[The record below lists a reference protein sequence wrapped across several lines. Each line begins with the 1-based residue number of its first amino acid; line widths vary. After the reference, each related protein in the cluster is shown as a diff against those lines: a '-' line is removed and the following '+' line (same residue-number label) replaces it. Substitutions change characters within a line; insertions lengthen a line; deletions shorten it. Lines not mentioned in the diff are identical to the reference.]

1 MHPDIEK
8 LIRLQRAE
16 TELKKVESELAE
28 IPTKKGALEADLLA
42 ERGRLDAVRE
52 ALAGAQKARRA
63 HEGALQDLETRRSRY
78 KGQLMEVK
86 TNKEYTAMLHEIE
99 GVERE
104 IRSREDEILSEM
116 EKAENLTAE
125 ITTEEAAFK
134 QAEVRHGSGV
144 RGLDERGRVL
154 EADAGRLRGDRAA
167 VAATLDPDLLER
179 FERVAKLRGAAVA
192 EARDGMCQL
201 CHVKLRLQL
210 YAELKRNETIQECP
224 SCSRILYYEPP
235 VPVIVP
241 EA

>member
-1 MHPDIEK
+1 
-8 LIRLQRAE
+8 
-16 TELKKVESELAE
+16 
-28 IPTKKGALEADLLA
+28 
-42 ERGRLDAVRE
+42 
-52 ALAGAQKARRA
+52 
-63 HEGALQDLETRRSRY
+63 
-78 KGQLMEVK
+78 
-86 TNKEYTAMLHEIE
+86 MLHEIE

-125 ITTEEAAFK
+125 VKAEEEAFK
-134 QAEVRHGSGV
+134 QAQVRHGSGAKA
-144 RGLDERGRVL
+144 RYERGKVL
-154 EADAGRLRGDRAA
+154 ETDAGRLRGDRAA
-167 VAATLDPDLLER
+167 VAATLDPELLER

-235 VPVIVP
+235 VPVVVP